1 MTSPLLKEFPKRP
14 APPIRALEPSRDG
27 AKHPGSWTDADLE
40 ALSKRLAKGAE
51 ELDRTGRFPFE
62 NLAALHAEGL
72 IGAVAPTRL
81 GGGGANLAQACRI
94 IRAVGFGEPSTALI
108 LTMTYLVHRALSR
121 AESRWPLHLREAV
134 WKSAVDEGGLVNNL
148 RVEPDLGSP
157 ARGGL
162 PATVAKRTADGWV
175 LSGRKLYS
183 TGIPGLR
190 WLSVWARTD
199 DPEPEMGFFLVPRNP
214 DAQDNSIRIEES
226 WDHLGLR
233 ASGSHDAVLTDV
245 LLPADHA
252 VDIRPPSDWTNA
264 READQAAWMAAL
276 LCTLYDAVAWAGR
289 AWLLDFLATRTPSN
303 LGAPLSS
310 LARIQQ
316 EVGEIEALLLANRA
330 LIDDLINRTDGDAA
344 PSAVESGMV
353 KFNVTRNAIRAV
365 EIALRLT
372 GNHGLSRHN
381 PLERHWRDVLCSRV
395 HTPQD
400 DSVLISAGLA
410 AFAARAS
417 T

>member
-1 MTSPLLKEFPKRP
+1 
-14 APPIRALEPSRDG
+14 
-27 AKHPGSWTDADLE
+27 
-40 ALSKRLAKGAE
+40 
-51 ELDRTGRFPFE
+51 
-62 NLAALHAEGL
+62 
-72 IGAVAPTRL
+72 
-81 GGGGANLAQACRI
+81 
-94 IRAVGFGEPSTALI
+94 
-108 LTMTYLVHRALSR
+108 
-121 AESRWPLHLREAV
+121 
-134 WKSAVDEGGLVNNL
+134 
-148 RVEPDLGSP
+148 
-157 ARGGL
+157 
-162 PATVAKRTADGWV
+162 
-175 LSGRKLYS
+175 
-183 TGIPGLR
+183 
-190 WLSVWARTD
+190 
-199 DPEPEMGFFLVPRNP
+199 
-214 DAQDNSIRIEES
+214 
-226 WDHLGLR
+226 
-233 ASGSHDAVLTDV
+233 
-245 LLPADHA
+245 
-252 VDIRPPSDWTNA
+252 
-264 READQAAWMAAL
+264 MAAL